1 MTHLTLANGH
11 VRLAASVDGPMDAVP
26 ILLLHGASVSRDT
39 WDETKQQLMDRY
51 CVWTLDFRGHGHS
64 DRAPNYNLAGYA
76 SDAETALAAIGRPA
90 IVVGHSLG
98 ACVAGVLSQT
108 NPNVRAV
115 FLEDPPWFLGRPEE
129 WGRSVFSKLFSI
141 LLLRLTKWQQ
151 EPPPFTTY
159 VEFLSNGPDRLGG
172 VAQDH
177 ISARPLLSHASA
189 ILLWCGGN
197 GLPAGHRKTEGRAV
211 GFFESHGPW

>member
-1 MTHLTLANGH
+1 MSHLTLANGN

-64 DRAPNYNLAGYA
+64 DRAPNYNLAGYV

-115 FLEDPPWFLGRPEE
+115 VLEDPPWFLGRPQE
-129 WGRSVFSKLFSI
+129 WGRAVFSTLSSI

-151 EPPPFTTY
+151 E
-159 VEFLSNGPDRLGG
+159 L
-172 VAQDH
+172 
-177 ISARPLLSHASA
+177 SARPPTRLPVSQFRRFAIITGEQRKGSA
-189 ILLWCGGN
+189 V
-197 GLPAGHRKTEGRAV
+197 ARKTRRA
-211 GFFESHGPW
+211 